1 MSVSSDDLSDNL
13 SDDLATLNA
22 KAVLRDVT
30 AIETLR
36 SKNALGF
43 EDNRSQPVD
52 GNVYKYFVF
61 RHFMEAKHVGDDS
74 VFSPPEGRFDRACM
88 LVGLVCIICI
98 QIIAPIALIT
108 TNIFPLIRSLRNPFG
123 ADAPCN
129 GYMPSQ
135 WMVVILVVC
144 FLFCF
149 VLNAYDGLVSDMKQ
163 MGTIAHICHL
173 MEKGGYKTN
182 NFMLVVDAL
191 VNTYAAVF
199 LSLSMFTVLYGEQTA
214 QAVVMDSLG
223 MAFVMTIDDLAS
235 DFGFL
240 GDVWD
245 KERLGQFY
253 QGLMDLEAMDAEAS
267 GSDSSLDVKVQ
278 KTFLK
283 CIFCIYTVGRII
295 LMMLIPLVLISPF
308 VIQSAAKFDSGL
320 QNVLHGKLFDEIANK
335 TALVKFEA

>member
-22 KAVLRDVT
+22 KAVLHDET
-30 AIETLR
+30 AHDTLR
-36 SKNALGF
+36 AKGALGF
-43 EDNRSQPVD
+43 LKKSQPVD
-52 GNVYKYFVF
+52 GNIYKYFVF
-61 RHFMEAKHVGDDS
+61 RRFMETKHVGDDS
-74 VFSPPEGRFDRACM
+74 MFSPPEQFFDRACM
-88 LVGLVCIICI
+88 LVGLVCIMCI
-98 QIIAPIALIT
+98 QIIAPIALVT
-108 TNIFPLIRSLRNPFG
+108 TNIFPLIESLRNPFG
-123 ADAPCN
+123 ADAPCKD
-129 GYMPSQ
+129 YMPSQ

-149 VLNAYDGLVSDMKQ
+149 VLNAYNGLVSDMKQ

-240 GDVWD
+240 NDVWD
-245 KERLGQFY
+245 KEKFGQFY
-253 QGLMDLEAMDAEAS
+253 LGLMDLEAKDAEES
-267 GSDSSLDVKVQ
+267 GSDSSLDGHVQ
-278 KTFLK
+278 KTILK
-283 CIFCIYTVGRII
+283 CTFCIYTVGRII

-308 VIQSAAKFDSGL
+308 VIQSSAKFDSGL
-320 QNVLHGKLFDEIANK
+320 RDVLHGKLFDEIANK